1 MQEVRHEITKEQYEK
16 AKDMCFGE
24 LYDYANNRGLH
35 PDFIG
40 WWVYGIYG
48 LWVALDP
55 ADNKY
60 YLYGNIGDSCD

>member
-1 MQEVRHEITKEQYEK
+1 MTQVKHEITKEQYEK
-16 AKDMCFGE
+16 AKDMNRKE
-24 LYDYANNRGLH
+24 LQDYAANELH
-35 PDFIG
+35 PDLIG